1 MKEKLMQQTL
11 MLEQQLNAFLTG
23 LNKAN
28 KNPAISSKEFEEMNF
43 PHKLCRVATYAEN
56 LLITINLLDKPS
68 DRLLMMSLATPLI
81 QTIAGLG
88 PLVHNLLASIK
99 KIESLKEKIV
109 ESKMDK
115 PLANAEKELSDI
127 KATLF
132 KK

>member
-1 MKEKLMQQTL
+1 MQQTL
-11 MLEQQLNAFLTG
+11 MLEQQLNAFLTE

-28 KNPAISSKEFEEMNF
+28 KIPAISSKAFEEMNF

-56 LLITINLLDKPS
+56 LLITINTLEKPS
-68 DRLLMMSLATPLI
+68 DRLLLTALATPLI

-88 PLVHNLLASIK
+88 PLIHNMLDSLK

-115 PLANAEKELSDI
+115 PLANAEKELSNI
-127 KATLF
+127 KAILF